1 MARRRRL
8 RRLRR
13 LRQRRLRRFVEFI
26 LGERTTPTPPSPPP
40 PPTPPATPTPTIR
53 NVSYSPPTF
62 SPEDAVRQILDD
74 LRAQIDEAAED
85 SFSLLQDLAFQIEDL
100 EEQLE
105 SILDADDPT
114 SGELF
119 IMAKEVFQ
127 EREDWERYES
137 GAGFA
142 DLPEDRQDWIREER
156 GITSVD
162 DILSEAEGL
171 SLEDFL

>member
-1 MARRRRL
+1 M
-8 RRLRR
+8 
-13 LRQRRLRRFVEFI
+13 FGNDE
-26 LGERTTPTPPSPPP
+26 ERGRP
-40 PPTPPATPTPTIR
+40 I
-53 NVSYSPPTF
+53 Y
-62 SPEDAVRQILDD
+62 SPEDAIRQLLDD
-74 LRAQIDEAAED
+74 LRAQIDDASEE
-85 SFSLLQDLAFQIEDL
+85 SFSFLQDLAFQIEDL

-142 DLPEDRQDWIREER
+142 DLPEDRQDWVREER
-156 GITSVD
+156 GLTSLG

-171 SLEDFL
+171 SLEDYLDL

>member
-1 MARRRRL
+1 
-8 RRLRR
+8 
-13 LRQRRLRRFVEFI
+13 
-26 LGERTTPTPPSPPP
+26 
-40 PPTPPATPTPTIR
+40 
-53 NVSYSPPTF
+53 
-62 SPEDAVRQILDD
+62 
-74 LRAQIDEAAED
+74 
-85 SFSLLQDLAFQIEDL
+85 
-100 EEQLE
+100 
-105 SILDADDPT
+105 
-114 SGELF
+114 
-119 IMAKEVFQ
+119 MAKEVFQ